1 MPIEL
6 CVRISFVSSL
16 STRAW
21 PLHIAY
27 GYSNNLVQ
35 GVEKMFNFSGS
46 KQFWKLEHI
55 SFELWHPEACFQ
67 YWTIYVQSKGAKLL
81 NCTFLICNFPLWKI
95 CWFLSSKKW
104 NFYTNDGAS
113 RSKWQIFLIMKI
125 SLYCHSKINQPDII
139 TIRILLWLSDKQQ
152 KRK

>member
-1 MPIEL
+1 MCFKGFP
-6 CVRISFVSSL
+6 L
-16 STRAW
+16 S
-21 PLHIAY
+21 PLWAQEPDHCILHMVLQIICY
-27 GYSNNLVQ
+27 GVFEENL
-35 GVEKMFNFSGS
+35 SGF

-67 YWTIYVQSKGAKLL
+67 YWTIYVQSKGAKLS
-81 NCTFLICNFPLWKI
+81 NCKFLICNFQFWKL

-104 NFYTNDGAS
+104 NLCTNNGAS
-113 RSKWQIFLIMKI
+113 RSKWQIFSIMKI
-125 SLYCHSKINQPDII
+125 LLFCHSKIYQPDII